1 MHSDIHSSVIHNS
14 QKVEPTQMSITFW
27 TEKGTAAQPYNQ
39 MPLDNKKEWNTD
51 ANCNLDEPQKY
62 YAVFKNLVTE

>member
-1 MHSDIHSSVIHNS
+1 M
-14 QKVEPTQMSITFW
+14 EPTQMSITFW